1 MVTASV
7 GSNPCV
13 AINVYLRYFIL
24 SLLSFVCEGL
34 RVRHKIRN
42 ELYYSDDDDDDDDDD
57 LIS

>member
-7 GSNPCV
+7 GSNPSV

-34 RVRHKIRN
+34 SVRHKIRN
-42 ELYYSDDDDDDDDDD
+42 EFYYSDDDDDDD